1 MSYLDTSAASD
12 DARRHQE
19 ADVAQ
24 KGYVS
29 NYTKVFGLAPAA
41 YDGWVALN
49 SSIKAGM
56 DLRRYE
62 LVTLAVARR
71 LRSSYCSLAH
81 GSVLASNFF
90 GVDEVRRIATDHR
103 DAGLEPVDVSIMDFA
118 EKVAAD
124 ATGITESDVDALRG
138 HGLDEREIFQI
149 VLAAAARCFF
159 STVLDAVGTEPDSQY
174 RASIEP
180 GLQLALTFGRPIA
193 TADAPDE
200 TP

>member
-41 YDGWVALN
+41 YDGWLALN
-49 SSIKAGM
+49 GSVKAGM

-90 GVDEVRRIATDHR
+90 GVEEVRRIATDHR
-103 DAGLEPVDVSIMDFA
+103 DAGLEPIDVSIMDFA
-118 EKVAAD
+118 EKVATD
-124 ATGITESDVDALRG
+124 ATSITSSDVDALRG
-138 HGLDEREIFQI
+138 HGLDEREIFQV
-149 VLAAAARCFF
+149 VLAAAVRCFF
-159 STVLDAVGTEPDSQY
+159 STVLDATGTEPDAQF
-174 RASIEP
+174 RANLDP
-180 GLQLALTFGRPIA
+180 GLQRVLTVGRAIA
-193 TADAPDE
+193 P
-200 TP
+200 PSS

>member
-1 MSYLDTSAASD
+1 MSYLDTSVVPD

-29 NYTKVFGLAPAA
+29 NYTQLFALAPAA
-41 YDGWVALN
+41 YDGWLALN
-49 SSIKAGM
+49 GSVKAGM

-81 GSVLASNFF
+81 GSVLATTFF
-90 GVDEVRRIATDHR
+90 PAEEVRRIAADHR
-103 DAGLEPVDVSIMDFA
+103 DAGLEPIDVSIMDFA
-118 EKVAAD
+118 EKVATD
-124 ATGITESDVDALRG
+124 ATRITPSDVDTLRG

-159 STVLDAVGTEPDSQY
+159 STVLDATGTEPDAQF
-174 RASIEP
+174 RTNLDP
-180 GLQLALTFGRPIA
+180 GLQQVLTVGRAIA
-193 TADAPDE
+193 EPSS
-200 TP
+200 

>member
-29 NYTKVFGLAPAA
+29 NYTKLFGLAPAA

-49 SSIKAGM
+49 SSVKAGM

-62 LVTLAVARR
+62 LVTLAAARR

-103 DAGLEPVDVSIMDFA
+103 DAGLEPVDVSIMDLA
-118 EKVAAD
+118 EKVATD
-124 ATGITESDVDALRG
+124 ATSITSSDVDVLRG

-149 VLAAAARCFF
+149 VLAAAVRCFF
-159 STVLDAVGTEPDSQY
+159 STVLDATGTEPDAQF
-174 RASIEP
+174 RTNMDP
-180 GLQLALTFGRPIA
+180 GLQQVLTVGRAIA
-193 TADAPDE
+193 EPSS
-200 TP
+200 